1 MRHKRNPMTRE
12 LLITWG
18 ILFPAGGVVIAVAK
32 LLDWSNGALGTALIL
47 VLAVIMLLIQPIAHP
62 RD

>member
-1 MRHKRNPMTRE
+1 MNRKRDPIMRE

-18 ILFPAGGVVIAVAK
+18 VMFPVGAVVIAAAK
-32 LLDWSNGALGTALIL
+32 LLDWSNGALGSALIL
-47 VLAVIMLLIQPIAHP
+47 VLAVVVLLIQPIAHP

>member
-1 MRHKRNPMTRE
+1 M
-12 LLITWG
+12 IT
-18 ILFPAGGVVIAVAK
+18 VAK

-47 VLAVIMLLIQPIAHP
+47 VLAVVVLLIQPIASP